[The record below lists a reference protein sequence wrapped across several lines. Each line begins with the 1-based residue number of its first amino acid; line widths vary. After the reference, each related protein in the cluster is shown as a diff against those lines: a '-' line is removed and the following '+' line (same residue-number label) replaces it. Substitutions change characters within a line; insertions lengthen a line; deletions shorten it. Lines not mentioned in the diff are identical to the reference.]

1 MTFLCPSG
9 PFQSCSWTWTE
20 VLRAEVLASAH
31 HGPWSPRASAGHR
44 LLLPQRM
51 GCPHRHWGVMGA
63 ETDAPL
69 QDSPLL
75 LMAGRQGVQECR
87 MVSGRQDRADLQG
100 ELRAGTARDRVGL
113 CHSLSLA
120 GPRRRTLPEVPRA
133 AVGFA
138 AESPLPRDPVP
149 SDPPWEPGE
158 PDGIHCSPSKARR
171 PMERPNAGGHL
182 GWRWGAGESREEVGC
197 WSHLHL
203 RLI

>member
-1 MTFLCPSG
+1 MSIRAIPKLLLDLDRSAPGRSAGICP
-9 PFQSCSWTWTE
+9 
-20 VLRAEVLASAH
+20 
-31 HGPWSPRASAGHR
+31 PRALEPTGICWTPTSPPSEDGVSTQTLGSDGSRDRCPTLGLTSVADGRKAGT
-44 LLLPQRM
+44 M
-51 GCPHRHWGVMGA
+51 
-63 ETDAPL
+63 
-69 QDSPLL
+69 
-75 LMAGRQGVQECR
+75 QECR

-100 ELRAGTARDRVGL
+100 ELRAGTARGRVGL

-171 PMERPNAGGHL
+171 PMEHPKAGGHL